1 MRLPEVSEALVK
13 VARDK
18 RMPPDLR
25 DRIIALTEE
34 MKRRSSGQ
42 RRPTQSATITPALI
56 AQIRAYHQANRHM
69 TQSAIARHFNVNPG
83 RVSEA
88 INGKRD

>member
-1 MRLPEVSEALVK
+1 MRLPEVADALLK
-13 VARDK
+13 VAEDK

-25 DRIIALTEE
+25 DRIIKLTGE
-34 MKRRSSGQ
+34 MKRRSGP
-42 RRPTQSATITPALI
+42 RRPVQSATVTPALMDE
-56 AQIRAYHQANRHM
+56 IREYHRVNRHM